1 MKTNNIYTVISFILT
16 GAMLL
21 AVIALLIFAPSITDW
36 YIEFRDNEHIE
47 QRNTVLVLVYLVLA
61 VALVALSTLLK
72 LLKNVSDGIIFS
84 HSTFI
89 IMTLL
94 SLYCFAECMILA
106 FLGFIFP
113 LSFVLSFAA
122 LMLGALL
129 LVVRYVLAEATE
141 IKCENDYT
149 V

>member
-1 MKTNNIYTVISFILT
+1 MKKNNIYTVMSFVLT
-16 GAMLL
+16 GTMLL
-21 AVIALLIFAPSITDW
+21 AVVGMLILAPAITDW
-36 YIEFRDNEHIE
+36 YLELHAMEHLPERTSI
-47 QRNTVLVLVYLVLA
+47 LVLVYL
-61 VALVALSTLLK
+61 ALIVALSALITLIK
-72 LLKNVSDGIIFS
+72 LLKNVCDGVIFS
-84 HSTFI
+84 HSSFI

-94 SLYCFAECMILA
+94 SIFCFTECMIFA
-106 FLGFIFP
+106 FIGFIFP

-141 IKCENDYT
+141 IKCENDFT